1 LADRPK
7 ATAKDKGKRQVGT
20 AFGWLGGLGVLVVQ
34 PLACW
39 ATGKK
44 MGNGGVTPKRHRHL
58 SESVE
63 R

>member
-44 MGNGGVTPKRHRHL
+44 WVMGA
-58 SESVE
+58 
-63 R
+63 